1 MKLKRITALLLC
13 ALCCLPFAGCGS
25 KSKADP
31 DEVYDMYTAAEEKT
45 NALEKYSAE
54 LTMSISADFG
64 DETNMAVNTST
75 FITADIPGAAY
86 SQKMTYEYPGYG
98 AAPDIN
104 FYHIDGMTYYSS
116 GSDKYKFEEADE
128 DAITSVS
135 AVATFALPKK
145 AFSDS
150 TMTEKKGVTT
160 VSAVAKGEDVADTA
174 VQFLG
179 AVDQYLEVAE
189 PIDYDISDVEIGL
202 EVEDGYL
209 TLISLKYSA
218 DFDNA
223 GNKAKA
229 DVEISIDYTDVSGNA
244 APQPL
249 EGIAD
254 FPYYEEFYAQQQ
266 IEQEE
271 DDEMAGLAIE
281 AAFALFEEDHQT
293 KVANY
298 DELYA
303 EACELYGKERMDSI
317 IELIVMFGSVK

>member
-1 MKLKRITALLLC
+1 MNLKRITALILC
-13 ALCCLPFAGCGS
+13 VLCCLPFAGCGS

-31 DEVYDMYTAAEEKT
+31 DEVYELYTAAEKKT
-45 NALEKYSAE
+45 NTLEKYSAE

-64 DETNMAVNTST
+64 DETDMAVNTST
-75 FITADIPGAAY
+75 FITADIPAASY
-86 SQKMTYEYPGYG
+86 SQRMTYEYPGYG

-104 FYHIDGMTYYSS
+104 FYHADGMTYYSS
-116 GSDKYKFEEADE
+116 GSDKYKYEEADE

-145 AFSDS
+145 AFGNS
-150 TMTEKKGVTT
+150 TMTEKDGVTT
-160 VSAVAKGEDVADTA
+160 VSATAKGEDVADTA
-174 VQFLG
+174 TQFLG

-218 DFDNA
+218 GFDNA

-229 DVEISIDYTDVSGNA
+229 NVEVSIDYTDVSGNA
-244 APQPL
+244 SPTAP
-249 EGIAD
+249 EGYSD

-266 IEQEE
+266 IEQQIDEE
-271 DDEMAGLAIE
+271 KEGQAID

-303 EACELYGKERMDSI
+303 EACELYGKDLMDSI